1 MPERPEVLAVI
12 GVRSGSKGLPDKN
25 VLPLKGHPLLAWIV
39 SAALRAERVTR
50 VVVSTDDV
58 RYARIAADYGAE
70 TPFLR
75 PASLASD
82 ASPDVDYVRH
92 ALHHLEDSEGYV
104 PDVVLR
110 LLATVP
116 TQTSGDIDAVVD
128 VLLADRRAT
137 SAVVVTEARQHP
149 EKTMR
154 IFELEGRKRLA
165 PYLRDRDSVEP
176 TARQSHVPAFVRANV
191 VATRPEV
198 VHTTGTLT
206 GGEVAVHVI
215 ERERI
220 VDIDDALDL
229 EVAAI
234 LIDRYRHI
242 ILPPVPALPSRGDGD
257 GDRRLDPGE
266 GPA

>member
-1 MPERPEVLAVI
+1 MSERLEVLAVI

-50 VVVSTDDV
+50 VIVSTDDA
-58 RYARIAADYGAE
+58 RYARIAREYGAE

-82 ASPDVDYVRH
+82 ASPDVDYVHH
-92 ALHHLEDSEGYV
+92 ALRQLEASEGYV

-116 TQTSGDIDAVVD
+116 TQTPEDLDAVVD
-128 VLLADRRAT
+128 VLLADPLAT

-154 IFELEGRKRLA
+154 ILEFEGHRRLA
-165 PYLRDRDSVEP
+165 PYLADRDGVEP
-176 TARQSHVPAFVRANV
+176 TARQAYAPAFVRANV

-198 VHTTGTLT
+198 VFTTGTLT
-206 GGEVAVHVI
+206 GGEVACHVV

-220 VDIDDALDL
+220 IDIDDALDL
-229 EVAAI
+229 EIAAM
-234 LIDRYRHI
+234 LIERYRRI
-242 ILPPVPALPSRGDGD
+242 VATPVRALPSSRDAD
-257 GDRRLDPGE
+257 EDARSDPEE
-266 GPA
+266 GPE